1 MKKLFLLFAFCIPF
15 FASAQNNDKYL
26 AGAVTTIDGRVTF
39 KAETS
44 IPNMTQEQFFT
55 ALLDWANQRFQ
66 PDGKMNARVLYQ
78 NPEEGSIAIGGEE
91 YLVFSSTALALDRT
105 RIYYQLKLFCE
116 TGKCDIEMT
125 RIRYWYNETRDGG
138 EKYDAE
144 EWITDEWALNKS
156 KTKLAPISGKFRRKT
171 IDLYDGLLK
180 EIQAALG
187 NKLIELGLETPRVT
201 PESKVKM
208 VAVSS
213 KAENPAEPTEVE
225 SAKTEPV
232 KTEPIKAAPQTPN
245 EENLIAQAARM
256 TITAGNDEQF
266 EISKEC
272 WGGFGELF
280 GKKVAFCLIDTQ
292 KTMGNLLMTQSE
304 NYTISF
310 YTANNI
316 HPAVV
321 IRCKKL
327 MAQTIDGKEAQKAFG
342 AVDHK
347 LRGKLLVLQDLLG
360 HKGVKLFHGGV
371 IHLVNELLNILTG
384 VGRTL
389 KAQTRQHVIAG
400 GRFLLC

>member
-105 RIYYQLKLFCE
+105 RIYYQLKLFCD

-171 IDLYDGLLK
+171 IDLKDELFN
-180 EIQAALG
+180 EIRSTLGNQMIALG
-187 NKLIELGLETPRVT
+187 LKPAPTT
-201 PESKVKM
+201 PESQ
-208 VAVSS
+208 VAIVQQPVAPAVPAVTETVQAPATTEKPQP
-213 KAENPAEPTEVE
+213 KAEADLT
-225 SAKTEPV
+225 
-232 KTEPIKAAPQTPN
+232 Q
-245 EENLIAQAARM
+245 QATRI
-256 TITAGNDEQF
+256 TLTAGGETL
-266 EISKEC
+266 EIGKEC
-272 WGGFGELF
+272 WGGKNQLF
-280 GKKVAFCLIDTQ
+280 GKDVTYCIIDTQ
-292 KTMGNLLMTQSE
+292 KAMANMLLVQNDTYS
-304 NYTISF
+304 ISF
-310 YTANNI
+310 YLPESNT
-316 HPAVV
+316 PCMV
-321 IRCKKL
+321 INCKKMML
-327 MAQTIDGKEAQKAFG
+327 QNVKGEEAKKMNPACDANKAYNVYVG
-342 AVDHK
+342 EI
-347 LRGKLLVLQDLLG
+347 
-360 HKGVKLFHGGV
+360 VK
-371 IHLVNELLNILTG
+371 
-384 VGRTL
+384 
-389 KAQTRQHVIAG
+389 
-400 GRFLLC
+400 